1 MYAQLTQVMREPGM
15 KQSIFNPNTQSSY
28 DEHFTGGIQDTILNS
43 ALSTTFGCL
52 TTILA
57 SYMGHPIYEV
67 ASMVASLGEIEG
79 WGQAKGIKSMKTS
92 KGAWAGKD
100 LILVTI
106 MQMWAD
112 LLAVGVEQNKT
123 DSPMLCS

>member
-28 DEHFTGGIQDTILNS
+28 DEHFTGGIQDIILNS

-57 SYMGHPIYEV
+57 SYMGHPIYDV
-67 ASMVASLGEIEG
+67 ASMVASLGE
-79 WGQAKGIKSMKTS
+79 K
-92 KGAWAGKD
+92 
-100 LILVTI
+100 
-106 MQMWAD
+106 
-112 LLAVGVEQNKT
+112 
-123 DSPMLCS
+123 